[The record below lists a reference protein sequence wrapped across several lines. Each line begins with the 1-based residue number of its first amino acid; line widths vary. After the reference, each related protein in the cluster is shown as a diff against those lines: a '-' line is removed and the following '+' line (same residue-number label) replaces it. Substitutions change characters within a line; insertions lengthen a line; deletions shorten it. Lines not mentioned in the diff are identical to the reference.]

1 MLYTLPLTIYFAILS
16 SLSWLE
22 EVPHKFYVSTTL
34 IEFNSQAN
42 TLEIVSQVF
51 TDDLEVILT
60 SKDPQLTLDPDSD
73 QTRVDELIAD
83 YFKQVLQVS
92 VKESRL
98 DQVFLGKEYKND
110 ITQCYIEIQL
120 EEVPDTIELFNGLFF
135 SLFDEQQN
143 IIHFK
148 HADQRKSY
156 LLHKK
161 NPRVALS
168 ITN

>member
-1 MLYTLPLTIYFAILS
+1 MLYTLSLTIYFAILS

-83 YFKQVLQVS
+83 YFKQALQVS

-110 ITQCYIEIQL
+110 ILKY
-120 EEVPDTIELFNGLFF
+120 
-135 SLFDEQQN
+135 S
-143 IIHFK
+143 
-148 HADQRKSY
+148 
-156 LLHKK
+156 
-161 NPRVALS
+161 
-168 ITN
+168 